1 MLRQA
6 DLDRTHSIYSRTLA
20 VLCCAAQRRFLML
33 EHIKSSTN
41 TGRRHRYGGLE
52 GINET
57 LRLLDEAI
65 TRLRRAGAATNFY
78 EISALELVR
87 ADLTE
92 RLFGVRPGPADDNR
106 HTEEVVGFGR

>member
-1 MLRQA
+1 
-6 DLDRTHSIYSRTLA
+6 
-20 VLCCAAQRRFLML
+20 ML
-33 EHIKSSTN
+33 EHTKSSTN
-41 TGRRHRYGGLE
+41 TGLHRGDGLE
-52 GINET
+52 GITET

-92 RLFGVRPGPADDNR
+92 RLFGVRLGPVDNAR
-106 HTEEVVGFGR
+106 HTEEVVGFSMQ

>member
-1 MLRQA
+1 
-6 DLDRTHSIYSRTLA
+6 
-20 VLCCAAQRRFLML
+20 ML
-33 EHIKSSTN
+33 EHTKSSTN
-41 TGRRHRYGGLE
+41 IGRRHRCGGLE

-65 TRLRRAGAATNFY
+65 TRLRRAGAVTNFY
-78 EISALELVR
+78 EISTLELVR

-92 RLFGVRPGPADDNR
+92 RLFGVRLGPVDTAR